1 MTVKKLLTID
11 SKKLLVN
18 SNKIRENKSRTTGK
32 QQQNM
37 TEHKRRDHW
46 YTALKPERKQ
56 KQNYR

>member
-1 MTVKKLLTID
+1 MIVKKTIH
-11 SKKLLVN
+11 LVN

-37 TEHKRRDHW
+37 TEHKRRDNW